1 VVLRQMLLAATVL
14 TSVPGQTLVAGEYIV
29 EISGTEG
36 AVFGGTCLL
45 LWAKNRTSYAASG
58 LVPLRLEFSGDII
71 SCAIQRK
78 TESGHVQMVIKDS
91 NGSVVAASTETL
103 PFGVVIAAGR

>member
-1 VVLRQMLLAATVL
+1 
-14 TSVPGQTLVAGEYIV
+14 
-29 EISGTEG
+29 
-36 AVFGGTCLL
+36 
-45 LWAKNRTSYAASG
+45 
-58 LVPLRLEFSGDII
+58 LEFSGDII